1 MEDRTCYLAEEK
13 ATERKE
19 EEVKLN
25 VDRRRQKTMINI
37 GAAFPKWKS
46 LMRDKCFQSDAEVA
60 CFLLHSYER
69 GSAASTPMKKTP
81 VQLTAAAVSS
91 IGASGRMNSL
101 YDISMDEKLCVFNNP
116 LNSVIDWT
124 DEGPPSFHEKD
135 DGDKDDSSDEED
147 LPPICIRMGGALKKA
162 PSIDRL
168 PVIGTGEAAHDQP
181 AREDPPDEASPCD
194 QDPVFPSPQQVLC
207 EDDIVGARASIVYE
221 DCLRQLATFLIL
233 PVKKCTGLLKTGV
246 VCDCVAPFEIN
257 ITSKGTAT
265 SVEWICP
272 NGHSLWRW
280 NSQPVMKCGT
290 QAGDFLLSTNILLS
304 GNDYAKVALLFK
316 FMNMGMVKKNTFV
329 SIQDAYCVD
338 TVKSFWEER
347 RTEALSGLQGKDVVV
362 LADGRNDSPGH
373 RAHYCSYANM
383 ENDTKEI
390 IHVATIN
397 KQQTSC
403 NSVVMEKEGFIK
415 TVDKLTSEIKQEEI
429 CTDANAQIA
438 APMDPDEGRYK
449 DLGSHH
455 SLDMWHGAKNLV
467 KKTAAAPWVD
477 IIHYVCDSHTSTNGR
492 CQHGHLE
499 EAHGKAWI
507 QKDSRSAADLEAFQ
521 NHILMYISKRS
532 TFTPAV
538 YEARVLLAALDYNFH
553 RNRPTMKTAEGKKIF
568 RRLHKTNRSRQR
580 LYALKSEKTY
590 AYISELQ
597 ARIVKRRITSGVGMP
612 RKKSVLPADVQ
623 QLLVI
628 KEEVPSEWSPSL
640 DQEDP
645 EPLHI
650 KEEQEEL
657 WISQQGEQ
665 LNGMEEADITRFP
678 FTAVTVKSEDEE
690 EKPQSPQLHQSQTED
705 NREAEPSASSSAT
718 QIKTETDGGS
728 EPAGNLDP
736 DSHLQP
742 DTDEKASDTE
752 VSDNDWQ
759 EPLSD
764 SEAETEDSDNGWK
777 ETRAP
782 ESGVN
787 ALKYKE
793 APVSDAGCN
802 AGKRYFSCFE
812 CGKQYHHKG
821 SLRRH
826 MTSHS
831 GKKSSS
837 RLDNKKCF
845 RVKRNVELEMRV
857 QTEEK
862 PLCCDV
868 CGKRFNRMSTL
879 KLHMRVHTGEKEF
892 GCDVC
897 GKRFTDQGTLKRHMR
912 VHTGEK
918 PFGCDVCGKRFNQHP
933 HLKMHMRVHTGE
945 KPFGCDVCG
954 KRFNQHPHLKM
965 HMRVHTRER
974 PFGCDDCGKRFT
986 EQSSLQK
993 HMRVHTGEKPF
1004 ACDVCGKR
1012 FTEQGALK
1020 RHMIIHTGE
1029 KPFCCDVCG
1038 KRFNQQ
1044 PHLKMHMRVHTGEKP
1059 FGCDVCGKRF
1069 NQQPHLK
1076 MHMIGHTGEKPFG
1089 CGVCGKRFTEQGT
1102 LKRHMIIHTGEKPFC
1117 CDVCGKRFNQ
1127 QPHLKMHMI
1136 GHTGEKPFGCDVC
1149 GKRFTQKR
1157 NLKKHMSV
1165 HPGEKPFGCDVCGK
1179 RFNQHAHLKLHV
1191 RVHTGEKPFGCQVCG
1206 MKFADQGNLKTD
1218 MRVHTGEKP
1227 FGCDVCGM
1235 KFADQGNLKTD
1246 MRVHTGEKPFGCDVC
1261 GKRFN
1266 QKSHLCRHMSSVSH
1280 TDFT

>member
-60 CFLLHSYER
+60 CFLLHSYAR
-69 GSAASTPMKKTP
+69 GSAASTPMKGKP
-81 VQLTAAAVSS
+81 VQLTAPAVSS
-91 IGASGRMNSL
+91 IGASERMDSL
-101 YDISMDEKLCVFNNP
+101 YDISMNEKLCVFNNP

-207 EDDIVGARASIVYE
+207 EDDIVGARASTVYE

-362 LADGRNDSPGH
+362 LADGKYDSPGH
-373 RAHYCSYANM
+373 CAHYCSYAAM

-403 NSVVMEKEGFIK
+403 NSVVMEKEGFIE
-415 TVDKLTSEIKQEEI
+415 TVDKLTSEIKLVEI
-429 CTDANAQIA
+429 CTGANAQIA
-438 APMDPDEGRYK
+438 ALMNPYEGRYK
-449 DLGSHH
+449 DLGIHH

-467 KKTAAAPWVD
+467 KRIAAAAKMEGQFVLLIWLKDIVNHFWWCCKKAD
-477 IIHYVCDSHTSTNGR
+477 TAKTFLALWIGIIHHVCDVHTWTNGR
-492 CQHGHLE
+492 CQHGRHLE
-499 EAHGKAWI
+499 ETRGKPWI
-507 QKDSRSAADLEAFQ
+507 QKDSRCHKVLVDIVLNKRWLKDVHKYLRFRSTADLEAFQ
-521 NHILMYISKRS
+521 NHILMYASKRF
-532 TFTPAV
+532 TFSPPV

-553 RNRPTMKTAEGKKIF
+553 RNRPTIKTADGKEIF
-568 RRLHKTNRSRQR
+568 RRLHKKNGRSYN

-612 RKKSVLPADVQ
+612 RKNTVLPADVQ

-628 KEEVPSEWSPSL
+628 KEEVPPEWSPSL

-657 WISQQGEQ
+657 WISQEREQ
-665 LNGMEEADITRFP
+665 LNGLEEADITRFP

-690 EKPQSPQLHQSQTED
+690 EKPQSPQLHRSQTED

-742 DTDEKASDTE
+742 

-764 SEAETEDSDNGWK
+764 SGPKTEDSGNGWK

-793 APVSDAGCN
+793 TPVSDAGCN
-802 AGKRYFSCFE
+802 AGKRSFSCLV
-812 CGKQYHHKG
+812 CGKQYHHNA
-821 SLRRH
+821 SLLIH
-826 MTSHS
+826 MLSHS
-831 GKKSSS
+831 EKRSSS
-837 RLDNKKCF
+837 RLVNKKCF
-845 RVKRNVELEMRV
+845 RVKQNVDSEMGVHTGNKSYGCKVCRKRFTELGKLKTHMRV
-857 QTEEK
+857 HAGEK
-862 PLCCDV
+862 SFSCDV
-868 CGKRFNRMSTL
+868 CGKIYTNRSGL
-879 KLHMRVHTGEKEF
+879 KYHIK
-892 GCDVC
+892 
-897 GKRFTDQGTLKRHMR
+897 

-918 PFGCDVCGKRFNQHP
+918 PFGCGFCDKRFYRETDLTLHT
-933 HLKMHMRVHTGE
+933 RVHTGE
-945 KPFGCDVCG
+945 KPFSCGICG
-954 KRFNQHPHLKM
+954 KIY
-965 HMRVHTRER
+965 T
-974 PFGCDDCGKRFT
+974 
-986 EQSSLQK
+986 QSSSLK
-993 HMRVHTGEKPF
+993 NHMKVHTGEKSF
-1004 ACDVCGKR
+1004 SCGICGKSFYR
-1012 FTEQGALK
+1012 ESDLK
-1020 RHMIIHTGE
+1020 RHI
-1029 KPFCCDVCG
+1029 K
-1038 KRFNQQ
+1038 
-1044 PHLKMHMRVHTGEKP
+1044 VHT
-1059 FGCDVCGKRF
+1059 
-1069 NQQPHLK
+1069 
-1076 MHMIGHTGEKPFG
+1076 
-1089 CGVCGKRFTEQGT
+1089 
-1102 LKRHMIIHTGEKPFC
+1102 
-1117 CDVCGKRFNQ
+1117 
-1127 QPHLKMHMI
+1127 
-1136 GHTGEKPFGCDVC
+1136 
-1149 GKRFTQKR
+1149 
-1157 NLKKHMSV
+1157 
-1165 HPGEKPFGCDVCGK
+1165 
-1179 RFNQHAHLKLHV
+1179 A
-1191 RVHTGEKPFGCQVCG
+1191 
-1206 MKFADQGNLKTD
+1206 
-1218 MRVHTGEKP
+1218 
-1227 FGCDVCGM
+1227 
-1235 KFADQGNLKTD
+1235 
-1246 MRVHTGEKPFGCDVC
+1246 
-1261 GKRFN
+1261 
-1266 QKSHLCRHMSSVSH
+1266 
-1280 TDFT
+1280 

>member
-60 CFLLHSYER
+60 CFLLH
-69 GSAASTPMKKTP
+69 
-81 VQLTAAAVSS
+81 
-91 IGASGRMNSL
+91 
-101 YDISMDEKLCVFNNP
+101 
-116 LNSVIDWT
+116 
-124 DEGPPSFHEKD
+124 
-135 DGDKDDSSDEED
+135 
-147 LPPICIRMGGALKKA
+147 RMGGALKKA

-168 PVIGTGEAAHDQP
+168 PVIGTGKAAHDQP

-194 QDPVFPSPQQVLC
+194 QDPVFPSPQHVLC

-233 PVKKCTGLLKTGV
+233 PVKKCTGRLKTGV

-304 GNDYAKVALLFK
+304 GNDNAKVALLFK

-338 TVKSFWEER
+338 TGKTFWEER

-373 RAHYCSYANM
+373 CAHYCSYANM

-403 NSVVMEKEGFIK
+403 NSVVLEKEGFIE
-415 TVDKLTSEIKQEEI
+415 TMDKLTSEIKQVEM
-429 CTDANAQIA
+429 CTGANAQITA
-438 APMDPDEGRYK
+438 LMNPDEGRYK
-449 DLGSHH
+449 DFGIHH
-455 SLDMWHGAKNLV
+455 TWHGAKNLV
-467 KKTAAAPWVD
+467 KQIAAAPWVD
-477 IIHYVCDSHTSTNGR
+477 IIHHVCDSHTSTNGR
-492 CQHGHLE
+492 CQHGHLDE
-499 EAHGKAWI
+499 TPGKALL
-507 QKDSRSAADLEAFQ
+507 QKDSRCHKALVDIVLNKCWMKDVHKYLRFRSAADQEAFQ
-521 NHILMYISKRS
+521 NQILMYVSKRS
-532 TFTPAV
+532 TFSPPL
-538 YEARVLLAALDYNFH
+538 YESKVLLSALDYNFH
-553 RNRPTMKTAEGKKIF
+553 QNRPTMKTAEGKEIF
-568 RRLHKTNRSRQR
+568 RRLHKKNSRRHR
-580 LYALKSEKTY
+580 LYALKSEKNY
-590 AYISELQ
+590 SYISELQ

-612 RKKSVLPADVQ
+612 RKKSVLPADIQ

-628 KEEVPSEWSPSL
+628 KEEVPSEWSLSL

-657 WISQQGEQ
+657 WTSQEGEQ
-665 LNGMEEADITRFP
+665 LNGLEEADITRFP

-690 EKPQSPQLHQSQTED
+690 EKSLSSQLHQSQTED
-705 NREAEPSASSSAT
+705 NRETEPSASSSAT
-718 QIKTETDGGS
+718 QMKRETDGGS

-752 VSDNDWQ
+752 VSENDWQ

-764 SEAETEDSDNGWK
+764 SEAESEDSDNGWK
-777 ETRAP
+777 KTRAP

-802 AGKRYFSCFE
+802 AGKESFSCFE
-812 CGKQYHHKG
+812 CDKQYHYKG
-821 SLRRH
+821 SLQRH
-826 MTSHS
+826 MVCHS
-831 GKKSSS
+831 EKRSSN
-837 RLDNKKCF
+837 RLVNKKCF
-845 RVKRNVELEMRV
+845 RMKENVDS
-857 QTEEK
+857 Q
-862 PLCCDV
+862 
-868 CGKRFNRMSTL
+868 
-879 KLHMRVHTGEKEF
+879 MRVHTGEKRFGCDVCGKTFNQHPHLIRHTRVHTGEKPF

-897 GKRFTDQGTLKRHMR
+897 GKRFTVQGALNRHMR

-933 HLKMHMRVHTGE
+933 HLIRHTRVHTGE

-954 KRFNQHPHLKM
+954 KRFTDQGNLK
-965 HMRVHTRER
+965 
-974 PFGCDDCGKRFT
+974 
-986 EQSSLQK
+986 Q
-993 HMRVHTGEKPF
+993 
-1004 ACDVCGKR
+1004 
-1012 FTEQGALK
+1012 
-1020 RHMIIHTGE
+1020 
-1029 KPFCCDVCG
+1029 
-1038 KRFNQQ
+1038 
-1044 PHLKMHMRVHTGEKP
+1044 HMRVHTGEKP
-1059 FGCDVCGKRF
+1059 FGCDVCG
-1069 NQQPHLK
+1069 
-1076 MHMIGHTGEKPFG
+1076 E
-1089 CGVCGKRFTEQGT
+1089 RFTKKLT
-1102 LKRHMIIHTGEKPFC
+1102 LRKHKSIHTGEK
-1117 CDVCGKRFNQ
+1117 
-1127 QPHLKMHMI
+1127 L
-1136 GHTGEKPFGCDVC
+1136 FGCDIC
-1149 GKRFTQKR
+1149 GGRFTKQLTLKR
-1157 NLKKHMSV
+1157 HMSV
-1165 HPGEKPFGCDVCGK
+1165 HPGEKPFVCDVCGN
-1179 RFNQHAHLKLHV
+1179 RFNQQAHLKRH
-1191 RVHTGEKPFGCQVCG
+1191 RSVHTGEKPFVCDVCG
-1206 MKFADQGNLKTD
+1206 KSFADQGNFNRH
-1218 MRVHTGEKP
+1218 MRVHTGEKR

-1235 KFADQGNLKTD
+1235 RFKLRPHLK
-1246 MRVHTGEKPFGCDVC
+1246 
-1261 GKRFN
+1261 
-1266 QKSHLCRHMSSVSH
+1266 RHIGQH
-1280 TDFT
+1280 FPHIDFS

>member
-69 GSAASTPMKKTP
+69 GSAATTPMKETP

-91 IGASGRMNSL
+91 IGASGRMNR
-101 YDISMDEKLCVFNNP
+101 
-116 LNSVIDWT
+116 IDWT
-124 DEGPPSFHEKD
+124 DEGSSYFHEKD

-233 PVKKCTGLLKTGV
+233 PVKKCTGRLKTGV

-338 TVKSFWEER
+338 TVKAFWEER

-362 LADGRNDSPGH
+362 L
-373 RAHYCSYANM
+373 

-403 NSVVMEKEGFIK
+403 NSVVVEKEGFIE
-415 TVDKLTSEIKQEEI
+415 TVDKLTSEIKLVEI
-429 CTDANAQIA
+429 CTDANAQITA
-438 APMDPDEGRYK
+438 LMNPDEGRNK
-449 DLGSHH
+449 DPGIHH
-455 SLDMWHGAKNLV
+455 SQDMWRSAKNLV
-467 KKTAAAPWVD
+467 KKRAAALWLG
-477 IIHYVCDSHTSTNGR
+477 ITQHVCDTSTWTNGR
-492 CQHGHLE
+492 CQHGYLKE
-499 EAHGKAWI
+499 RKAWI
-507 QKDSRSAADLEAFQ
+507 QKDSRCHKALVDIVLSKRWLKDVHKYLRFRSTADLEAFQ
-521 NHILMYISKRS
+521 NHVLMYVSKRF
-532 TFTPAV
+532 TFSPPV
-538 YEARVLLAALDYNFH
+538 YEAKVLLAALDYNFH
-553 RNRPTMKTAEGKKIF
+553 RNRPTMKTAEGKEIF
-568 RRLHKTNRSRQR
+568 RRLYKKNSRR
-580 LYALKSEKTY
+580 YNLYALKSEKI
-590 AYISELQ
+590 ISELQ
-597 ARIVKRRITSGVGMP
+597 ARILKRRITSGEGMP
-612 RKKSVLPADVQ
+612 RRKTVLPADVQ

-657 WISQQGEQ
+657 WISQEGEQ
-665 LNGMEEADITRFP
+665 LNGLEEADITRFP

-690 EKPQSPQLHQSQTED
+690 EKPQSPQLHQRQTED

-752 VSDNDWQ
+752 VSENDWQ

-782 ESGVN
+782 ESGGN

-793 APVSDAGCN
+793 APVSDAECN
-802 AGKRYFSCFE
+802 VGKESFSCPE
-812 CGKQYHHKG
+812 CGKQYHYKG
-821 SLRRH
+821 SLQKH
-826 MTSHS
+826 IMCHL
-831 GKKSSS
+831 GKRSSN
-837 RLDNKKCF
+837 RVDNKKCF
-845 RVKRNVELEMRV
+845 RVKENVDSQMRG
-857 QTEEK
+857 
-862 PLCCDV
+862 P
-868 CGKRFNRMSTL
+868 
-879 KLHMRVHTGEKEF
+879 TGEKKF

-897 GKRFTDQGTLKRHMR
+897 GKKFKEQGNLKTHMRCHTGEKPFGCDLCGKRFNQHIQLKKHTR

-918 PFGCDVCGKRFNQHP
+918 PFGCDLCGKKFSVQVN
-933 HLKMHMRVHTGE
+933 LKTHMRLHTGE
-945 KPFGCDVCG
+945 KPFGCDVCS
-954 KRFNQHPHLKM
+954 KRFNQQTHLKE
-965 HMRVHTRER
+965 HMRVH
-974 PFGCDDCGKRFT
+974 
-986 EQSSLQK
+986 S
-993 HMRVHTGEKPF
+993 GEKPCG
-1004 ACDVCGKR
+1004 CDVCGKKFR
-1012 FTEQGALK
+1012 EQWNLK
-1020 RHMIIHTGE
+1020 T
-1029 KPFCCDVCG
+1029 
-1038 KRFNQQ
+1038 
-1044 PHLKMHMRVHTGEKP
+1044 HMRVHTGEKP

-1069 NQQPHLK
+1069 NQQ
-1076 MHMIGHTGEKPFG
+1076 I
-1089 CGVCGKRFTEQGT
+1089 Q
-1102 LKRHMIIHTGEKPFC
+1102 LKRHIRVHSGE
-1117 CDVCGKRFNQ
+1117 R
-1127 QPHLKMHMI
+1127 
-1136 GHTGEKPFGCDVC
+1136 PFGCDIC
-1149 GKRFTQKR
+1149 GKKFT
-1157 NLKKHMSV
+1157 V
-1165 HPGEKPFGCDVCGK
+1165 
-1179 RFNQHAHLKLHV
+1179 
-1191 RVHTGEKPFGCQVCG
+1191 QV
-1206 MKFADQGNLKTD
+1206 NLKTH
-1218 MRVHTGEKP
+1218 MR
-1227 FGCDVCGM
+1227 
-1235 KFADQGNLKTD
+1235 L
-1246 MRVHTGEKPFGCDVC
+1246 HTGEKPFGCDVC

-1266 QKSHLCRHMSSVSH
+1266 QLIHLKTHVIVH
-1280 TDFT
+1280 TG

>member
-60 CFLLHSYER
+60 CFLLHSYAR
-69 GSAASTPMKKTP
+69 GSAASTPMKGKP
-81 VQLTAAAVSS
+81 VQLTAPAVSS
-91 IGASGRMNSL
+91 IGASERMDSL
-101 YDISMDEKLCVFNNP
+101 YDISMNEKLCVFNNP

-207 EDDIVGARASIVYE
+207 EDDIVGARASTVYE

-362 LADGRNDSPGH
+362 L
-373 RAHYCSYANM
+373 

-403 NSVVMEKEGFIK
+403 NSVVMEKEGFIE
-415 TVDKLTSEIKQEEI
+415 TVDKLTSEIKLVEI
-429 CTDANAQIA
+429 CTGANAQIA
-438 APMDPDEGRYK
+438 ALMNPYEGRYK
-449 DLGSHH
+449 DLGIHH

-467 KKTAAAPWVD
+467 KRIAAAAKMEGQFVLLIWLKDIVNHFWWCCKKAD
-477 IIHYVCDSHTSTNGR
+477 TAKTFLALWIGIIHHVCDVHTWTNGR
-492 CQHGHLE
+492 CQHGRHLE
-499 EAHGKAWI
+499 ETRGKPWI
-507 QKDSRSAADLEAFQ
+507 QKDSRCHKVLVDIVLNKRWLKDVHKYLRFRSTADLEAFQ
-521 NHILMYISKRS
+521 NHILMYASKRF
-532 TFTPAV
+532 TFSPPV

-553 RNRPTMKTAEGKKIF
+553 RNRPTIKTADGKEIF
-568 RRLHKTNRSRQR
+568 RRLHKKNGRSYN

-612 RKKSVLPADVQ
+612 RKNTVLPADVQ

-628 KEEVPSEWSPSL
+628 KEEVPPEWSPSL

-657 WISQQGEQ
+657 WISQEREQ
-665 LNGMEEADITRFP
+665 LNGLEEADITRFP

-690 EKPQSPQLHQSQTED
+690 EKPQSPQLHRSQTED

-742 DTDEKASDTE
+742 

-764 SEAETEDSDNGWK
+764 SGPKTEDSGNGWK

-793 APVSDAGCN
+793 TPVSDAGCN
-802 AGKRYFSCFE
+802 AGKRSFSCLV
-812 CGKQYHHKG
+812 CGKQYHHNA
-821 SLRRH
+821 SLLIH
-826 MTSHS
+826 MLSHS
-831 GKKSSS
+831 EKRSSS
-837 RLDNKKCF
+837 RLVNKKCF
-845 RVKRNVELEMRV
+845 RVKQNVDSEMGVHTGNKSYGCKVCRKRFTELGKLKTHMRV
-857 QTEEK
+857 HAGEK
-862 PLCCDV
+862 SFSCDV
-868 CGKRFNRMSTL
+868 CGKIYTNRSGL
-879 KLHMRVHTGEKEF
+879 KYHIK
-892 GCDVC
+892 
-897 GKRFTDQGTLKRHMR
+897 

-918 PFGCDVCGKRFNQHP
+918 PFGCGFCDKRFYRETDLTLHT
-933 HLKMHMRVHTGE
+933 RVHTGE
-945 KPFGCDVCG
+945 KPFSCGICG
-954 KRFNQHPHLKM
+954 KIY
-965 HMRVHTRER
+965 T
-974 PFGCDDCGKRFT
+974 
-986 EQSSLQK
+986 QSSSLK
-993 HMRVHTGEKPF
+993 NHMKVHTGEKSF
-1004 ACDVCGKR
+1004 SCGICGKSFYR
-1012 FTEQGALK
+1012 ESDLK
-1020 RHMIIHTGE
+1020 RHI
-1029 KPFCCDVCG
+1029 K
-1038 KRFNQQ
+1038 
-1044 PHLKMHMRVHTGEKP
+1044 VHT
-1059 FGCDVCGKRF
+1059 
-1069 NQQPHLK
+1069 
-1076 MHMIGHTGEKPFG
+1076 
-1089 CGVCGKRFTEQGT
+1089 
-1102 LKRHMIIHTGEKPFC
+1102 
-1117 CDVCGKRFNQ
+1117 
-1127 QPHLKMHMI
+1127 
-1136 GHTGEKPFGCDVC
+1136 
-1149 GKRFTQKR
+1149 
-1157 NLKKHMSV
+1157 
-1165 HPGEKPFGCDVCGK
+1165 
-1179 RFNQHAHLKLHV
+1179 A
-1191 RVHTGEKPFGCQVCG
+1191 
-1206 MKFADQGNLKTD
+1206 
-1218 MRVHTGEKP
+1218 
-1227 FGCDVCGM
+1227 
-1235 KFADQGNLKTD
+1235 
-1246 MRVHTGEKPFGCDVC
+1246 
-1261 GKRFN
+1261 
-1266 QKSHLCRHMSSVSH
+1266 
-1280 TDFT
+1280 

>member
-60 CFLLHSYER
+60 CFLLHR
-69 GSAASTPMKKTP
+69 
-81 VQLTAAAVSS
+81 
-91 IGASGRMNSL
+91 
-101 YDISMDEKLCVFNNP
+101 
-116 LNSVIDWT
+116 IDWT

>member
-69 GSAASTPMKKTP
+69 GSAASTPMKETP

-101 YDISMDEKLCVFNNP
+101 QDMSMEDKHNVFNNP

-316 FMNMGMVKKNTFV
+316 FMNMGMVKNTFV

-338 TVKSFWEER
+338 TVKAFWEER

-362 LADGRNDSPGH
+362 LEDGTYDSP
-373 RAHYCSYANM
+373 

-403 NSVVMEKEGFIK
+403 NSVFMEKEGFIE
-415 TVDKLTSEIKQEEI
+415 TVDKLTSEIKQEENCI
-429 CTDANAQIA
+429 DNNAQIA
-438 APMDPDEGRYK
+438 ALMNPDEGRYK
-449 DLGSHH
+449 DLGIHH
-455 SLDMWHGAKNLV
+455 CLDMWHGAKNLV
-467 KKTAAAPWVD
+467 KRIAAALWIG
-477 IIHYVCDSHTSTNGR
+477 IIHHVCDIHTWTTGR

-499 EAHGKAWI
+499 ATCGKVWI
-507 QKDSRSAADLEAFQ
+507 QKDSGCHKSLVDIVLNKRWLKDVHKYLCFRSTADLEAFHK
-521 NHILMYISKRS
+521 HILMYARKHF
-532 TFTPAV
+532 TFTSPV

-553 RNRPTMKTAEGKKIF
+553 RNRTTVKTAEDKEIF
-568 RRLHKTNRSRQR
+568 RRLYKKNSRR
-580 LYALKSEKTY
+580 HGLYSLKSIQT
-590 AYISELQ
+590 
-597 ARIVKRRITSGVGMP
+597 VKRRIPSGVGMP
-612 RKKSVLPADVQ
+612 RRKTVLPADVQ

-628 KEEVPSEWSPSL
+628 KEETPTEWSPSL

-645 EPLHI
+645 ELLHI

-657 WISQQGEQ
+657 WISQEGEQ
-665 LNGMEEADITRFP
+665 LNGLEEADITRFP

-690 EKPQSPQLHQSQTED
+690 EKPQSPQLHRRQTED
-705 NREAEPSASSSAT
+705 NRETEPSASSSAT

-752 VSDNDWQ
+752 VSENDWQ

-802 AGKRYFSCFE
+802 AGKESFSCPE
-812 CGKQYHHKG
+812 CGKQYHHKR
-821 SLRRH
+821 SLQRH
-826 MTSHS
+826 MVCHS
-831 GKKSSS
+831 GKRSSN
-837 RLDNKKCF
+837 RMDNKK
-845 RVKRNVELEMRV
+845 NVDS
-857 QTEEK
+857 Q
-862 PLCCDV
+862 
-868 CGKRFNRMSTL
+868 
-879 KLHMRVHTGEKEF
+879 MRVHTGEKPF

-897 GKRFTDQGTLKRHMR
+897 GKRFRVQGNFKAHLRVHTGEKPFGCDVCGMRFNQQPHLNKHMR

-918 PFGCDVCGKRFNQHP
+918 PFGCDVCGKRFRVQGNF
-933 HLKMHMRVHTGE
+933 KAHMRVHTGE

-954 KRFNQHPHLKM
+954 MRF
-965 HMRVHTRER
+965 
-974 PFGCDDCGKRFT
+974 
-986 EQSSLQK
+986 
-993 HMRVHTGEKPF
+993 
-1004 ACDVCGKR
+1004 A
-1012 FTEQGALK
+1012 EQGNLK
-1020 RHMIIHTGE
+1020 
-1029 KPFCCDVCG
+1029 K
-1038 KRFNQQ
+1038 
-1044 PHLKMHMRVHTGEKP
+1044 HMRVHTGEKP
-1059 FGCDVCGKRF
+1059 FGCDVCG
-1069 NQQPHLK
+1069 
-1076 MHMIGHTGEKPFG
+1076 M
-1089 CGVCGKRFTEQGT
+1089 RFTEQG
-1102 LKRHMIIHTGEKPFC
+1102 
-1117 CDVCGKRFNQ
+1117 
-1127 QPHLKMHMI
+1127 
-1136 GHTGEKPFGCDVC
+1136 
-1149 GKRFTQKR
+1149 
-1157 NLKKHMSV
+1157 NLKKH
-1165 HPGEKPFGCDVCGK
+1165 
-1179 RFNQHAHLKLHV
+1179 
-1191 RVHTGEKPFGCQVCG
+1191 
-1206 MKFADQGNLKTD
+1206 

-1227 FGCDVCGM
+1227 FGCGICG
-1235 KFADQGNLKTD
+1235 KTFNQQPHLNKHK
-1246 MRVHTGEKPFGCDVC
+1246 RVHTGEKPFGCDVC
-1261 GKRFN
+1261 GKEFIEQGHLKTHMRVHTGEKPFGCDICGKKFN
-1266 QKSHLCRHMSSVSH
+1266 QQIHLKTHTRVHTGEKPFSCDVCGTRFTEQGSLKRHKRVH
-1280 TDFT
+1280 TGEKPFGCGVCGKTFKRQANLKTHMRVHTE

>member
-60 CFLLHSYER
+60 CFLLHR
-69 GSAASTPMKKTP
+69 
-81 VQLTAAAVSS
+81 
-91 IGASGRMNSL
+91 
-101 YDISMDEKLCVFNNP
+101 
-116 LNSVIDWT
+116 IDWT

-147 LPPICIRMGGALKKA
+147 LPPTCIRMGGALKKA

-304 GNDYAKVALLFK
+304 GNDYAKVTLLFK

-362 LADGRNDSPGH
+362 L
-373 RAHYCSYANM
+373 

-403 NSVVMEKEGFIK
+403 NSVVMEKEGFIE

-429 CTDANAQIA
+429 CTGANAQITA
-438 APMDPDEGRYK
+438 LMNPDEGRYK
-449 DLGSHH
+449 DVGIHH

-467 KKTAAAPWVD
+467 KKIAAASWVD
-477 IIHYVCDSHTSTNGR
+477 IIHHVCDICTWTMGR

-499 EAHGKAWI
+499 ETRGKAWI
-507 QKDSRSAADLEAFQ
+507 QRDSRCHKALVDIVLNERWLKDVHKYLRFRSNTDLEVFQ
-521 NHILMYISKRS
+521 NHILMYASKRI
-532 TFTPAV
+532 TFSPPV

-553 RNRPTMKTAEGKKIF
+553 RNRPTLKTAEGKEIF
-568 RRLHKTNRSRQR
+568 RRLHKTKSRRHR
-580 LYALKSEKTY
+580 LYALKSKNTC
-590 AYISELQ
+590 AYISDLQ

-612 RKKSVLPADVQ
+612 RKKSVFPKDVQ
-623 QLLVI
+623 QFLVI

-645 EPLHI
+645 ELLHI

-657 WISQQGEQ
+657 WISQEGEQ
-665 LNGMEEADITRFP
+665 LNGLEEADITRFP

-705 NREAEPSASSSAT
+705 NSKTEPSASSSAT

-742 DTDEKASDTE
+742 DTAEKASDTE
-752 VSDNDWQ
+752 VSENDWQ

-764 SEAETEDSDNGWK
+764 SEAETEDSGNGWK
-777 ETRAP
+777 KTRAP

-802 AGKRYFSCFE
+802 AGKESFSCFE
-812 CGKQYHHKG
+812 CDKQYQHKG
-821 SLRRH
+821 SLQRH
-826 MTSHS
+826 MKCHS
-831 GKKSSS
+831 GKRSSS
-837 RLDNKKCF
+837 RLVNKKCF
-845 RVKRNVELEMRV
+845 RMKQNVDSQRRVHTREKRFA
-857 QTEEK
+857 
-862 PLCCDV
+862 CDV
-868 CGKRFNRMSTL
+868 CGKRFNQQTHL
-879 KLHMRVHTGEKEF
+879 TLHMSVHTGEKRF

-897 GKRFTDQGTLKRHMR
+897 GKRFKRMSHLKLHMRAHTGEKTFGCDVCGKIFPILGNLKRHMR

-918 PFGCDVCGKRFNQHP
+918 PFCCDDCGKRFNQHP
-933 HLKMHMRVHTGE
+933 HLVRHIRVHTGEKPFCCDDCGKRFTDRGNLKKHMRVHTGE
-945 KPFGCDVCG
+945 KPFGCD
-954 KRFNQHPHLKM
+954 
-965 HMRVHTRER
+965 
-974 PFGCDDCGKRFT
+974 DCGKRFT
-986 EQSSLQK
+986 EQRILKK
-993 HMRVHTGEKPF
+993 HMGIHRGEKPF
-1004 ACDVCGKR
+1004 GCVYCGKR
-1012 FTEQGALK
+1012 FTEHRL
-1020 RHMIIHTGE
+1020 
-1029 KPFCCDVCG
+1029 
-1038 KRFNQQ
+1038 
-1044 PHLKMHMRVHTGEKP
+1044 
-1059 FGCDVCGKRF
+1059 
-1069 NQQPHLK
+1069 
-1076 MHMIGHTGEKPFG
+1076 
-1089 CGVCGKRFTEQGT
+1089 
-1102 LKRHMIIHTGEKPFC
+1102 
-1117 CDVCGKRFNQ
+1117 
-1127 QPHLKMHMI
+1127 
-1136 GHTGEKPFGCDVC
+1136 
-1149 GKRFTQKR
+1149 
-1157 NLKKHMSV
+1157 
-1165 HPGEKPFGCDVCGK
+1165 
-1179 RFNQHAHLKLHV
+1179 
-1191 RVHTGEKPFGCQVCG
+1191 
-1206 MKFADQGNLKTD
+1206 LKTHLSN
-1218 MRVHTGEKP
+1218 HT
-1227 FGCDVCGM
+1227 
-1235 KFADQGNLKTD
+1235 
-1246 MRVHTGEKPFGCDVC
+1246 
-1261 GKRFN
+1261 
-1266 QKSHLCRHMSSVSH
+1266 
-1280 TDFT
+1280 

>member
-60 CFLLHSYER
+60 CFLLHR
-69 GSAASTPMKKTP
+69 
-81 VQLTAAAVSS
+81 
-91 IGASGRMNSL
+91 
-101 YDISMDEKLCVFNNP
+101 
-116 LNSVIDWT
+116 IDWT

-147 LPPICIRMGGALKKA
+147 LPPTCIRMGGALKKA

-338 TVKSFWEER
+338 TVKAFWEER

-362 LADGRNDSPGH
+362 LA
-373 RAHYCSYANM
+373 

-390 IHVATIN
+390 IHVSTIN

-403 NSVVMEKEGFIK
+403 NSVVMEKEGFIE
-415 TVDKLTSEIKQEEI
+415 TVDKLTSEIKHEEI
-429 CTDANAQIA
+429 CTDANAQITA
-438 APMDPDEGRYK
+438 LMNPYEGRYK
-449 DLGSHH
+449 DLGIHH

-467 KKTAAAPWVD
+467 KRIAAALWVG
-477 IIHYVCDSHTSTNGR
+477 ITHHVCDIHTWTNGR

-499 EAHGKAWI
+499 ETHGKLWI
-507 QKDSRSAADLEAFQ
+507 QKDTSCHKASVDIVLNKRWLKDVHKYLRFCRSAADLEAFQ
-521 NHILMYISKRS
+521 NQILMYASKRF
-532 TFTPAV
+532 TFSPPV

-553 RNRPTMKTAEGKKIF
+553 QNRPTMKTAEGKEIF
-568 RRLHKTNRSRQR
+568 RRLYKKNSRRHR

-590 AYISELQ
+590 SYIADLQ

-612 RKKSVLPADVQ
+612 RRKTVFPADVQ

-628 KEEVPSEWSPSL
+628 KEETPPEWSPSL

-657 WISQQGEQ
+657 WTNQEGEQ
-665 LNGMEEADITRFP
+665 LNGLEVADITRFP

-742 DTDEKASDTE
+742 DTAEKASDTE

-764 SEAETEDSDNGWK
+764 SEAESEDSDNGWK
-777 ETRAP
+777 KTRAP

-802 AGKRYFSCFE
+802 AGKRSFSCFE
-812 CGKQYHHKG
+812 CGKQYHLKG
-821 SLRRH
+821 SLQRH
-826 MTSHS
+826 MKCHS
-831 GKKSSS
+831 GKRSSS
-837 RLDNKKCF
+837 RLVNKKCF
-845 RVKRNVELEMRV
+845 RVKENVDS
-857 QTEEK
+857 Q
-862 PLCCDV
+862 
-868 CGKRFNRMSTL
+868 
-879 KLHMRVHTGEKEF
+879 MRVHTGEKRF

-897 GKRFTDQGTLKRHMR
+897 GKRFTLLGNLNTHMRVHTGEKPFGCDLCGKRFTQQGTLIKHMRVHTGEKPFGCDVCGKRFTQQGHLKKHMRGHTGEKLFGCDVCRMRFKEQGNLKKHMRIHTGEKLFGCDVCGTRFTEQGNLKRHMR

-918 PFGCDVCGKRFNQHP
+918 PFGCDVCGTKFTQQGT
-933 HLKMHMRVHTGE
+933 LKKHMRVHTGE

-954 KRFNQHPHLKM
+954 KRFSHRAHLKT
-965 HMRVHTRER
+965 HR
-974 PFGCDDCGKRFT
+974 
-986 EQSSLQK
+986 
-993 HMRVHTGEKPF
+993 
-1004 ACDVCGKR
+1004 
-1012 FTEQGALK
+1012 
-1020 RHMIIHTGE
+1020 
-1029 KPFCCDVCG
+1029 
-1038 KRFNQQ
+1038 
-1044 PHLKMHMRVHTGEKP
+1044 RVHTGEKP

-1069 NQQPHLK
+1069 NH
-1076 MHMIGHTGEKPFG
+1076 
-1089 CGVCGKRFTEQGT
+1089 R
-1102 LKRHMIIHTGEKPFC
+1102 
-1117 CDVCGKRFNQ
+1117 
-1127 QPHLKMHMI
+1127 
-1136 GHTGEKPFGCDVC
+1136 
-1149 GKRFTQKR
+1149 
-1157 NLKKHMSV
+1157 
-1165 HPGEKPFGCDVCGK
+1165 
-1179 RFNQHAHLKLHV
+1179 AHLKTH
-1191 RVHTGEKPFGCQVCG
+1191 R
-1206 MKFADQGNLKTD
+1206 
-1218 MRVHTGEKP
+1218 RVHTGEKP
-1227 FGCDVCGM
+1227 FGCDVCD
-1235 KFADQGNLKTD
+1235 KRFSHRAHLKTHS
-1246 MRVHTGEKPFGCDVC
+1246 RVHTGEKPFGCDVC
-1261 GKRFN
+1261 GKRFI
-1266 QKSHLCRHMSSVSH
+1266 QHTHLKIHTRVHTGEKPFSCELCGKRFTEQRILKRHMRVH
-1280 TDFT
+1280 TGEKPFGCDVCRKRFTAHGSLKRHMRVHTG

>member
-69 GSAASTPMKKTP
+69 GSAASTPMKETP

-91 IGASGRMNSL
+91 ICASGRMNSL
-101 YDISMDEKLCVFNNP
+101 QDMSMEDKHNVFNNP

-124 DEGPPSFHEKD
+124 DEGSSSFHEKD

-316 FMNMGMVKKNTFV
+316 FMNMVMVKKNTFV

-373 RAHYCSYANM
+373 RAHSCCYATM

-390 IHVATIN
+390 IHVATTN

-403 NSVVMEKEGFIK
+403 NSVVMEKEGFIE

-429 CTDANAQIA
+429 CTGANAQITA
-438 APMDPDEGRYK
+438 LMNPDEGRYK
-449 DLGSHH
+449 DLGIHH
-455 SLDMWHGAKNLV
+455 SQDMWHGAKNLV
-467 KKTAAAPWVD
+467 KKIAAALWLG
-477 IIHYVCDSHTSTNGR
+477 ITHHVCDIYTWTNRR
-492 CQHGHLE
+492 CQHGYLKE
-499 EAHGKAWI
+499 RKAWI
-507 QKDSRSAADLEAFQ
+507 QRAFRCHKALVDNVLNERWLKDVHKYLRFS
-521 NHILMYISKRS
+521 
-532 TFTPAV
+532 
-538 YEARVLLAALDYNFH
+538 
-553 RNRPTMKTAEGKKIF
+553 F
-568 RRLHKTNRSRQR
+568 RRLHKKNSRRHR
-580 LYALKSEKTY
+580 LYALKSEKPY

-597 ARIVKRRITSGVGMP
+597 ARIVKRRITIGVGMP
-612 RKKSVLPADVQ
+612 RRKTVFPTDVQ

-645 EPLHI
+645 ELLHI
-650 KEEQEEL
+650 KEEKEEL
-657 WISQQGEQ
+657 WISQEGEQ
-665 LNGMEEADITRFP
+665 LNGLEVADITRFP

-742 DTDEKASDTE
+742 DTDEKASDSE
-752 VSDNDWQ
+752 VSENDWQ

-764 SEAETEDSDNGWK
+764 SEAESEDSGNGWK

-802 AGKRYFSCFE
+802 AGKESFSCFE
-812 CGKQYHHKG
+812 CGKQYQHKG
-821 SLRRH
+821 SLQRH
-826 MTSHS
+826 MVCHS
-831 GKKSSS
+831 GKRSSN
-837 RLDNKKCF
+837 RLVNKKCF
-845 RVKRNVELEMRV
+845 RVKQNVDSEV
-857 QTEEK
+857 
-862 PLCCDV
+862 
-868 CGKRFNRMSTL
+868 
-879 KLHMRVHTGEKEF
+879 RVHTGEKPF

-897 GKRFTDQGTLKRHMR
+897 GKKFTQRGNLKTHMS

-918 PFGCDVCGKRFNQHP
+918 PFGCDVCGKRFYRQTN
-933 HLKMHMRVHTGE
+933 LKEHMRVHTGE
-945 KPFGCDVCG
+945 KSFACDVCGKRFNQRSNLKTHMRVHTGERPFGCDVCG
-954 KRFNQHPHLKM
+954 KRFNQQIHLK
-965 HMRVHTRER
+965 E
-974 PFGCDDCGKRFT
+974 
-986 EQSSLQK
+986 

-1004 ACDVCGKR
+1004 CCDVCRKR
-1012 FTEQGALK
+1012 FNRQSHLK
-1020 RHMIIHTGE
+1020 EHMRVHTGE

-1044 PHLKMHMRVHTGEKP
+1044 SNLKTHMRVHTG
-1059 FGCDVCGKRF
+1059 
-1069 NQQPHLK
+1069 
-1076 MHMIGHTGEKPFG
+1076 
-1089 CGVCGKRFTEQGT
+1089 
-1102 LKRHMIIHTGEKPFC
+1102 
-1117 CDVCGKRFNQ
+1117 
-1127 QPHLKMHMI
+1127 
-1136 GHTGEKPFGCDVC
+1136 
-1149 GKRFTQKR
+1149 
-1157 NLKKHMSV
+1157 
-1165 HPGEKPFGCDVCGK
+1165 
-1179 RFNQHAHLKLHV
+1179 
-1191 RVHTGEKPFGCQVCG
+1191 
-1206 MKFADQGNLKTD
+1206 
-1218 MRVHTGEKP
+1218 
-1227 FGCDVCGM
+1227 
-1235 KFADQGNLKTD
+1235 
-1246 MRVHTGEKPFGCDVC
+1246 
-1261 GKRFN
+1261 
-1266 QKSHLCRHMSSVSH
+1266 
-1280 TDFT
+1280 

>member
-60 CFLLHSYER
+60 CFLLHSLQD
-69 GSAASTPMKKTP
+69 M
-81 VQLTAAAVSS
+81 
-91 IGASGRMNSL
+91 
-101 YDISMDEKLCVFNNP
+101 SMDEKHNVFNNP

-147 LPPICIRMGGALKKA
+147 LPPTCIRMGGALKKA

-338 TVKSFWEER
+338 TVKAFWEER

-362 LADGRNDSPGH
+362 LA
-373 RAHYCSYANM
+373 

-390 IHVATIN
+390 IHVSTIN

-403 NSVVMEKEGFIK
+403 NSVVMEKEGFIE
-415 TVDKLTSEIKQEEI
+415 TVDKLTSEIKHEEI
-429 CTDANAQIA
+429 CTDANAQITA
-438 APMDPDEGRYK
+438 LMNPYEGRYK
-449 DLGSHH
+449 DLGIHH

-467 KKTAAAPWVD
+467 KRIAAALWVG
-477 IIHYVCDSHTSTNGR
+477 ITHHVCDIHTWTNGR

-499 EAHGKAWI
+499 ETHGKLWI
-507 QKDSRSAADLEAFQ
+507 QKDTSCHKASVDIVLNKRWLKDVHKYLRFCRSAADLEAFQ
-521 NHILMYISKRS
+521 NQILMYASKRF
-532 TFTPAV
+532 TFSPPV

-553 RNRPTMKTAEGKKIF
+553 QNRPTMKTAEGKEIF
-568 RRLHKTNRSRQR
+568 RRLYKKNSRRHR

-590 AYISELQ
+590 SYIADLQ

-612 RKKSVLPADVQ
+612 RRKTVFPADVQ

-628 KEEVPSEWSPSL
+628 KEETPPEWSPSL

-657 WISQQGEQ
+657 WTNQEGEQ
-665 LNGMEEADITRFP
+665 LNGLEVADITRFP

-742 DTDEKASDTE
+742 DTAEKASDTE

-764 SEAETEDSDNGWK
+764 SEAESEDSDNGWK
-777 ETRAP
+777 KTRAP

-802 AGKRYFSCFE
+802 AGKRSFSCFE
-812 CGKQYHHKG
+812 CGKQYHLKG
-821 SLRRH
+821 SLQRH
-826 MTSHS
+826 MKCHS
-831 GKKSSS
+831 GKRSSS
-837 RLDNKKCF
+837 RLVNKKCF
-845 RVKRNVELEMRV
+845 RVKENVDS
-857 QTEEK
+857 Q
-862 PLCCDV
+862 
-868 CGKRFNRMSTL
+868 
-879 KLHMRVHTGEKEF
+879 MRVHTGEKRF

-897 GKRFTDQGTLKRHMR
+897 GKRFTLLGNLNTHMRVHTGEKPFGCDLCGKRFTQQGTLIKHMRVHTGEKPFGCDVCGKRFTQQGHLKKHMRGHTGEKLFGCDVCRMRFKEQGNLKKHMRIHTGEKLFGCDVCGTRFTEQGNLKRHMR

-918 PFGCDVCGKRFNQHP
+918 PFGCDVCGTKFTQQGT
-933 HLKMHMRVHTGE
+933 LKKHMRVHTGE

-954 KRFNQHPHLKM
+954 KRFSHRAHLKT
-965 HMRVHTRER
+965 HR
-974 PFGCDDCGKRFT
+974 
-986 EQSSLQK
+986 
-993 HMRVHTGEKPF
+993 
-1004 ACDVCGKR
+1004 
-1012 FTEQGALK
+1012 
-1020 RHMIIHTGE
+1020 
-1029 KPFCCDVCG
+1029 
-1038 KRFNQQ
+1038 
-1044 PHLKMHMRVHTGEKP
+1044 RVHTGEKP

-1069 NQQPHLK
+1069 NH
-1076 MHMIGHTGEKPFG
+1076 
-1089 CGVCGKRFTEQGT
+1089 R
-1102 LKRHMIIHTGEKPFC
+1102 
-1117 CDVCGKRFNQ
+1117 
-1127 QPHLKMHMI
+1127 
-1136 GHTGEKPFGCDVC
+1136 
-1149 GKRFTQKR
+1149 
-1157 NLKKHMSV
+1157 
-1165 HPGEKPFGCDVCGK
+1165 
-1179 RFNQHAHLKLHV
+1179 AHLKTH
-1191 RVHTGEKPFGCQVCG
+1191 R
-1206 MKFADQGNLKTD
+1206 
-1218 MRVHTGEKP
+1218 RVHTGEKP
-1227 FGCDVCGM
+1227 FGCDVCD
-1235 KFADQGNLKTD
+1235 KRFSHRAHLKTHS
-1246 MRVHTGEKPFGCDVC
+1246 RVHTGEKPFGCDVC
-1261 GKRFN
+1261 GKRFI
-1266 QKSHLCRHMSSVSH
+1266 QHTHLKIHTRVHTGEKPFSCELCGKRFTEQRILKRHMRVH
-1280 TDFT
+1280 TGEKPFGCDVCRKRFTAHGSLKRHMRVHTG

>member
-60 CFLLHSYER
+60 CFLLHR
-69 GSAASTPMKKTP
+69 
-81 VQLTAAAVSS
+81 
-91 IGASGRMNSL
+91 
-101 YDISMDEKLCVFNNP
+101 
-116 LNSVIDWT
+116 IDWT
-124 DEGPPSFHEKD
+124 DEGSSYFHEKD

-373 RAHYCSYANM
+373 RAHYCSYAAM

-397 KQQTSC
+397 S
-403 NSVVMEKEGFIK
+403 NSVVMEKEGFIE
-415 TVDKLTSEIKQEEI
+415 TVDRLTSEIKQEEN
-429 CTDANAQIA
+429 CTDANAQITA
-438 APMDPDEGRYK
+438 LMNPDEGRYK
-449 DLGSHH
+449 DLGIHH

-467 KKTAAAPWVD
+467 KRIAAAHRID
-477 IIHYVCDSHTSTNGR
+477 IIHHICDVHTWTNGR

-499 EAHGKAWI
+499 ETRGKPWI
-507 QKDSRSAADLEAFQ
+507 QKDSRCHKALVDIILNKRWLKDVHKYLRFRSAADLEAFQ
-521 NHILMYISKRS
+521 NHILMYASKHF
-532 TFTPAV
+532 TFTSPV

-553 RNRPTMKTAEGKKIF
+553 QNRPTLKTAEGKEIF
-568 RRLHKTNRSRQR
+568 RRVYNINSRRHR

-590 AYISELQ
+590 TNISDLQ
-597 ARIVKRRITSGVGMP
+597 ARIVKRRIRSGVGMP
-612 RKKSVLPADVQ
+612 RRKTVLPADVQ

-640 DQEDP
+640 DQKDP

-657 WISQQGEQ
+657 WISQEGEQ
-665 LNGMEEADITRFP
+665 LNGLEEADITRFP

-690 EKPQSPQLHQSQTED
+690 EKPQSPQLHRSQTED

-752 VSDNDWQ
+752 VSENDWQ

-764 SEAETEDSDNGWK
+764 SEAESEDGDNGWK
-777 ETRAP
+777 KTRAP

-802 AGKRYFSCFE
+802 AGKESFSCPE
-812 CGKQYHHKG
+812 CGKQYHYKG
-821 SLRRH
+821 SLQRH
-826 MTSHS
+826 MVCHS
-831 GKKSSS
+831 GKRSSS
-837 RLDNKKCF
+837 RLVNKKCF
-845 RVKRNVELEMRV
+845 RVKENVDS
-857 QTEEK
+857 Q
-862 PLCCDV
+862 
-868 CGKRFNRMSTL
+868 
-879 KLHMRVHTGEKEF
+879 MRVHTGEKPF

-897 GKRFTDQGTLKRHMR
+897 GKRFIQQTDLIRHISVHTGEKRFGCDVCSKRFNQQVHLKEHMRVHTGEKLFGCDVCGMRFNIQGSLKRHMR

-918 PFGCDVCGKRFNQHP
+918 PFGCDVCGMRFSQKET
-933 HLKMHMRVHTGE
+933 LKKHMRMHTGE

-954 KRFNQHPHLKM
+954 KRFIQQPHLN
-965 HMRVHTRER
+965 
-974 PFGCDDCGKRFT
+974 
-986 EQSSLQK
+986 K
-993 HMRVHTGEKPF
+993 HMRVHTGERPF
-1004 ACDVCGKR
+1004 GCDVCGRK
-1012 FTEQGALK
+1012 FTEQGHLK
-1020 RHMIIHTGE
+1020 IHMRLHTGE

-1038 KRFNQQ
+1038 KRFNQHI
-1044 PHLKMHMRVHTGEKP
+1044 HLKKHMSVHTGEKP
-1059 FGCDVCGKRF
+1059 FGCDICGNK
-1069 NQQPHLK
+1069 
-1076 MHMIGHTGEKPFG
+1076 
-1089 CGVCGKRFTEQGT
+1089 FTEQSY
-1102 LKRHMIIHTGEKPFC
+1102 LKIH
-1117 CDVCGKRFNQ
+1117 
-1127 QPHLKMHMI
+1127 I
-1136 GHTGEKPFGCDVC
+1136 
-1149 GKRFTQKR
+1149 
-1157 NLKKHMSV
+1157 
-1165 HPGEKPFGCDVCGK
+1165 
-1179 RFNQHAHLKLHV
+1179 
-1191 RVHTGEKPFGCQVCG
+1191 RVHTGEKPFICEICG
-1206 MKFADQGNLKTD
+1206 KRFIDQGYRKKH
-1218 MRVHTGEKP
+1218 MRVHTG
-1227 FGCDVCGM
+1227 
-1235 KFADQGNLKTD
+1235 
-1246 MRVHTGEKPFGCDVC
+1246 
-1261 GKRFN
+1261 
-1266 QKSHLCRHMSSVSH
+1266 
-1280 TDFT
+1280 

>member
-1 MEDRTCYLAEEK
+1 
-13 ATERKE
+13 
-19 EEVKLN
+19 
-25 VDRRRQKTMINI
+25 
-37 GAAFPKWKS
+37 
-46 LMRDKCFQSDAEVA
+46 
-60 CFLLHSYER
+60 
-69 GSAASTPMKKTP
+69 
-81 VQLTAAAVSS
+81 
-91 IGASGRMNSL
+91 
-101 YDISMDEKLCVFNNP
+101 
-116 LNSVIDWT
+116 
-124 DEGPPSFHEKD
+124 
-135 DGDKDDSSDEED
+135 
-147 LPPICIRMGGALKKA
+147 
-162 PSIDRL
+162 
-168 PVIGTGEAAHDQP
+168 
-181 AREDPPDEASPCD
+181 
-194 QDPVFPSPQQVLC
+194 
-207 EDDIVGARASIVYE
+207 
-221 DCLRQLATFLIL
+221 
-233 PVKKCTGLLKTGV
+233 
-246 VCDCVAPFEIN
+246 
-257 ITSKGTAT
+257 
-265 SVEWICP
+265 
-272 NGHSLWRW
+272 
-280 NSQPVMKCGT
+280 MKCGT

-373 RAHYCSYANM
+373 RAHYCSYATM

-403 NSVVMEKEGFIK
+403 NSVVMEKEGFIE
-415 TVDKLTSEIKQEEI
+415 TMDKLTSEINQEEI
-429 CTDANAQIA
+429 CTGANAQIT
-438 APMDPDEGRYK
+438 APMNPDEGRYK

-499 EAHGKAWI
+499 EARGKAWI

-553 RNRPTMKTAEGKKIF
+553 RNRPTMKTAEGKEIF

-590 AYISELQ
+590 AYIPELQ

-612 RKKSVLPADVQ
+612 RRKTVLPADVQ

-628 KEEVPSEWSPSL
+628 KEETPTEWSPSL

-645 EPLHI
+645 ELLHI

-657 WISQQGEQ
+657 WTSQEGEQ
-665 LNGMEEADITRFP
+665 LNGLEEADITRFP

-742 DTDEKASDTE
+742 DTDEKASNTE

-759 EPLSD
+759 EPLSE

-831 GKKSSS
+831 GEKSSS

-933 HLKMHMRVHTGE
+933 HLVRHIRIHTGEKPFSCDDCGARFTDQGNLKKHTRVHTGE
-945 KPFGCDVCG
+945 KPFS
-954 KRFNQHPHLKM
+954 
-965 HMRVHTRER
+965 
-974 PFGCDDCGKRFT
+974 CDDCGARFT
-986 EQSSLQK
+986 DHGNLKK
-993 HMRVHTGEKPF
+993 HMRVHTGEKS
-1004 ACDVCGKR
+1004 
-1012 FTEQGALK
+1012 
-1020 RHMIIHTGE
+1020 
-1029 KPFCCDVCG
+1029 
-1038 KRFNQQ
+1038 
-1044 PHLKMHMRVHTGEKP
+1044 
-1059 FGCDVCGKRF
+1059 FGCDVCG
-1069 NQQPHLK
+1069 
-1076 MHMIGHTGEKPFG
+1076 T
-1089 CGVCGKRFTEQGT
+1089 RFTEQST
-1102 LKRHMIIHTGEKPFC
+1102 LTKHMIVHTREKPF
-1117 CDVCGKRFNQ
+1117 
-1127 QPHLKMHMI
+1127 
-1136 GHTGEKPFGCDVC
+1136 
-1149 GKRFTQKR
+1149 
-1157 NLKKHMSV
+1157 S
-1165 HPGEKPFGCDVCGK
+1165 
-1179 RFNQHAHLKLHV
+1179 
-1191 RVHTGEKPFGCQVCG
+1191 
-1206 MKFADQGNLKTD
+1206 
-1218 MRVHTGEKP
+1218 
-1227 FGCDVCGM
+1227 CDVCGM
-1235 KFADQGNLKTD
+1235 RFADQENLKKHT
-1246 MRVHTGEKPFGCDVC
+1246 RVHT
-1261 GKRFN
+1261 
-1266 QKSHLCRHMSSVSH
+1266 
-1280 TDFT
+1280 